1 MTIEPPTYSKQI
13 KGINASQTLETIL
26 MLPKI
31 TNAVAAVIN
40 KAKTQLGVSGK
51 IAANEFDIAEV

>member
-1 MTIEPPTYSKQI
+1 
-13 KGINASQTLETIL
+13 

-40 KAKTQLGVSGK
+40 NANTQLGVSGK
-51 IAANEFDIAEV
+51 IAANEFEIADV